1 MKITM
6 ELTKEQILE
15 FKDLYK
21 KHFWVELSEQ
31 DALAKCL
38 DLVIS
43 VKNVLFLDF
52 ENNDRSN

>member
-1 MKITM
+1 M

-31 DALAKCL
+31 DALEKCL
-38 DLVIS
+38 DLVVS
-43 VKNVLFLDF
+43 VKNILFLDF